1 MIAVENRDHGRSP
14 LREASHHVEGDRP
27 SRRPFSETPVSAT
40 VLSRQRRF
48 AVQTAKEEVQQL
60 LQDLPDDA
68 TLEDIQYHIYVKQKI
83 AQGLAD
89 VRAGRVMSQEE
100 VEKRFARWL
109 GK

>member
-1 MIAVENRDHGRSP
+1 
-14 LREASHHVEGDRP
+14 
-27 SRRPFSETPVSAT
+27 
-40 VLSRQRRF
+40 
-48 AVQTAKEEVQQL
+48 VQTAKEEVQQL

>member
-1 MIAVENRDHGRSP
+1 M
-14 LREASHHVEGDRP
+14 
-27 SRRPFSETPVSAT
+27 
-40 VLSRQRRF
+40 
-48 AVQTAKEEVQQL
+48 QTAKQEVEEL
-60 LQDLPDDA
+60 LRELPDDA

-109 GK
+109 EK